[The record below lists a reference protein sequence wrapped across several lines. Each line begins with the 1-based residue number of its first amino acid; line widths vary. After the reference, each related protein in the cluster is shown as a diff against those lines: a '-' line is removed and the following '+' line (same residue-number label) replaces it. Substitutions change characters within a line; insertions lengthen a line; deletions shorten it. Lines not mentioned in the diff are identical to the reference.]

1 MSLPSYADDDDDA
14 AIVVVDRDMML
25 LLSWRNIWSNL
36 DETA

>member
-1 MSLPSYADDDDDA
+1 MSLPSYADDDNDA